1 MSVGSAIL
9 TGNWKASMGMT
20 IPLGRMEQDVGSGSQ
35 SKHQR
40 EVGGCSKEG
49 THSMVGLNGTMEYYC
64 TEHYNE
70 MAEIVQMLTG
80 GS

>member
-1 MSVGSAIL
+1 M
-9 TGNWKASMGMT
+9 
-20 IPLGRMEQDVGSGSQ
+20 GRMEQDAGSSSQ
-35 SKHQR
+35 SKHQC

-70 MAEIVQMLTG
+70 MAEIMQMLTG

>member
-1 MSVGSAIL
+1 M
-9 TGNWKASMGMT
+9 
-20 IPLGRMEQDVGSGSQ
+20 GRMEQDVGSSSQ
-35 SKHQR
+35 SKHQC

-70 MAEIVQMLTG
+70 MAEIMQMLTG

>member
-1 MSVGSAIL
+1 M
-9 TGNWKASMGMT
+9 
-20 IPLGRMEQDVGSGSQ
+20 GRMEQDAGSGSQ
-35 SKHQR
+35 SKHQC

-70 MAEIVQMLTG
+70 MAEIMQMLTG
-80 GS
+80 EVKSIRTFSGSSPTCGGPFPL